1 MNAAGLSWEEI
12 AEIYDKYAELDADET
27 MNASE
32 KAVQMAH
39 WLDSERIPT
48 AKQQIAEEYL
58 GFWSMRKAEPTRYNK
73 FVDAGLNENLALEI
87 NDVLAELE
95 PEEGKSDVSARQ
107 KYKAIADKKLKEADA
122 MKAYGVVMGES
133 EYKKLQA
140 ANDLALD
147 PNVYAEVKY
156 LMPEYDEN
164 GNGSYSNA
172 EIEAAIKAYAK
183 GNRHVDNGD
192 KALLWQMLTG
202 NTSAKNNP
210 FSKSLA
216 KRYLDA
222 LDELKKGEE

>member
-1 MNAAGLSWEEI
+1 
-12 AEIYDKYAELDADET
+12 
-27 MNASE
+27 
-32 KAVQMAH
+32 
-39 WLDSERIPT
+39 
-48 AKQQIAEEYL
+48 
-58 GFWSMRKAEPTRYNK
+58 
-73 FVDAGLNENLALEI
+73 
-87 NDVLAELE
+87 
-95 PEEGKSDVSARQ
+95 
-107 KYKAIADKKLKEADA
+107 
-122 MKAYGVVMGES
+122 MKAYGAVMTES
-133 EYKKLQA
+133 EYRKLTA

-183 GNRHVDNGD
+183 ENRHVDNGD